1 MCIAPYKRLVRLAL
15 IPTAFFSLALLI
27 VGVVSI
33 AGEPRQ
39 EPAPADGEPKVFEV
53 VARRFE
59 FEPATIEVT
68 EGDRVRLVVRSADG
82 PHGVEIKAFK
92 VKKAV
97 PRAKPGDA
105 PITIEFVATSAG
117 EFPIL
122 CSEYCGNGHE
132 DMKGT
137 LVVKAKAKGG
147 Q

>member
-1 MCIAPYKRLVRLAL
+1 MRLAA
-15 IPTAFFSLALLI
+15 IPPTSTCLALLI
-27 VGVVSI
+27 LGVVSTS
-33 AGEPRQ
+33 GEPRQ
-39 EPAPADGEPKVFEV
+39 QPAPADGEPKVFEV
-53 VARRFE
+53 VARRFD
-59 FEPATIEVT
+59 FEPAVIEVT

-82 PHGVEIKAFK
+82 PHGVEIKAFR

-97 PRAKPGDA
+97 PRAKPGDP
-105 PITIEFVATSAG
+105 PIIIEFVAASAG

>member
-1 MCIAPYKRLVRLAL
+1 VRPAF
-15 IPTAFFSLALLI
+15 IPTASICLALSI
-27 VGVVSI
+27 VGVVSSPV
-33 AGEPRQ
+33 ESRQ
-39 EPAPADGEPKVFEV
+39 QPAPTDGEPKVFEV
-53 VARRFE
+53 IARRFV

-68 EGDRVRLVVRSADG
+68 QGDRVRLVVRSADG

-105 PITIEFVATSAG
+105 PIVIEFVADSAG

-122 CSEYCGNGHE
+122 CSEYCGSGHK
-132 DMKGT
+132 DMTGT